1 MQPQRLTVHFRL
13 FLLVSV
19 TLLPVTANSQ
29 ELNERFPNELNS
41 DVEEPRIALPEVH
54 RGSPFRRVSRSRR
67 PSNDELIKLCKESV
81 DTTARRLLSTE
92 SHTPWQIMH
101 GLLALRHDFQ
111 ILHQGQ
117 SISGLD
123 WVAQGQIFDDEYW
136 FESSRHG
143 GRAHPYSR
151 PYAFE
156 GHANQFLAILSM
168 CGVEPDRT
176 FGTSSGPITMRGMI
190 NNAQQTVKEK
200 DEPTWTLWA
209 LSRYLPSSA
218 RWRSEDGESWSIE
231 KLVQTQTA
239 KPMQGAPCGG
249 THGLFAL
256 AHARNVY
263 LRQRK
268 PLRGVWLQA
277 EYKIRK
283 YINTARMQQN
293 ADGTLSSNFFR
304 GKEYNPDFNK
314 RMASA
319 GHILEFLMIA
329 LPQNELGERW
339 VRRAIEA
346 MARDL
351 LNNRKAYV
359 KCSPLYHSVNAL
371 NIYLDRVNP
380 MVPSEQ
386 IANGRKEAKTAKL
399 TPRNSRTRTPPLK
412 SVPVTSI
419 TKSREVADS
428 RKAEGTKS
436 ESPGTAPSQ
445 EVKAE
450 AEATTP
456 VTVPPVPLREVPE
469 VDDVP
474 ETAPEP
480 TAIIIESD
488 PAKWKPTPQERRTAI
503 SVDADRINAGVIE
516 TASPARPDQSDATNL
531 PDKEDDADTSD
542 DVGVTSDYSVDDDE
556 SVPPSDDEEPEP
568 GDLTVAAPPVNSVSK
583 SRVVGTEREDNAD
596 SAAAVIAAATESD
609 ETPNGPSSLDSA
621 TDADTAALS
630 EATQVL
636 SPIVDAIGLSDGMS
650 VAEIGSGTG
659 LFLDLL
665 SAEVGTSGRVFAT
678 DASPR
683 LVDLLEKRV
692 AANGLTNVAVVRND
706 GTSLTLSGNKV
717 DRVFVCD
724 AYRDFQDRVAMLA
737 SIQNSLQSGGEL
749 IIVESVQPGELPQL
763 EGDTAASEFSRQE
776 IQAAVED
783 AGFTYAEEI
792 TIPDFGGGFV
802 LRFHRAAE

>member
-1 MQPQRLTVHFRL
+1 MQPQRLTFHFRL

-19 TLLPVTANSQ
+19 TLLSVTANAQ

-41 DVEEPRIALPEVH
+41 DIEEPRIALPEVQ
-54 RGSPFRRVSRSRR
+54 RKSRFRTVSRSRQK
-67 PSNDELIKLCKESV
+67 SNDALIELCKESV

-101 GLLALRHDFQ
+101 GLLALRRDFQ
-111 ILHQGQ
+111 IEHEDQ

-123 WVAQGQIFDDEYW
+123 WVSEGQVFDGEYW

-168 CGVEPDRT
+168 CGVELDRT
-176 FGTSSGPITMRGMI
+176 FGTSSGPVTMRGMI
-190 NNAQQTVKEK
+190 NNAQKTVGET

-218 RWRSEDGESWSIE
+218 RWRNEEGESWSIE
-231 KLVQTQTA
+231 KLVQNQTA

-304 GKEYNPDFNK
+304 GKEYAPDFNK

-346 MARDL
+346 TARDL
-351 LNNRKAYV
+351 LDNRKAYV

-380 MVPSEQ
+380 MVPADR
-386 IANGRKEAKTAKL
+386 IASGRKKDRTAKL
-399 TPRNSRTRTPPLK
+399 TPHSSGANDPPLK
-412 SVPVTSI
+412 SVPVTRI
-419 TKSREVADS
+419 TKSRKLPEEQSSDSVPAKEVTEEA
-428 RKAEGTKS
+428 
-436 ESPGTAPSQ
+436 AP
-445 EVKAE
+445 
-450 AEATTP
+450 TTP
-456 VTVPPVPLREVPE
+456 VATPSVPLREVPE
-469 VDDVP
+469 MIKP
-474 ETAPEP
+474 EATGEQGKTAAEP
-480 TAIIIESD
+480 TAVITEND
-488 PAKWKPTPQERRTAI
+488 PTKWKATPPDRRTPI
-503 SVDADRINAGVIE
+503 SEDASEDNDKADAKDE
-516 TASPARPDQSDATNL
+516 ESPAPPSQDQPTEGGDSED
-531 PDKEDDADTSD
+531 PPMEDGDDANTGHD
-542 DVGVTSDYSVDDDE
+542 DGRGEPKAQTDE
-556 SVPPSDDEEPEP
+556 NEPQSEDLTESPEP
-568 GDLTVAAPPVNSVSK
+568 IQSVSK
-583 SRVVGTEREDNAD
+583 SRVMESDVEVLVDTTAPNAD
-596 SAAAVIAAATESD
+596 AETESITIPD
-609 ETPNGPSSLDSA
+609 DVSESDALA
-621 TDADTAALS
+621 VDADEIT
-630 EATQVL
+630 EAL
-636 SPIVDAIGLSDGMS
+636 SPIVKAIGLSEGMS
-650 VAEIGSGTG
+650 VADVGSGTG
-659 LFLDLL
+659 LFLNLL
-665 SAEVGTSGRVFAT
+665 SEQVGSEGRVFAI

-683 LVDLLEKRV
+683 LVRFLEERV
-692 AANGLTNVAVVRND
+692 VADELTNVDVVSND
-706 GTSLTLSGNKV
+706 DNSLALVNKRV
-717 DRVFVCD
+717 DRILVCD
-724 AYRDFQDRVAMLA
+724 AYRAFENPSAMLF
-737 SIQNSLQSGGEL
+737 SIKKNLQADGEL
-749 IIVESVQPGELPQL
+749 IVVESVQSDDLV
-763 EGDTAASEFSRQE
+763 AADDDGTDGQTSRE
-776 IQAAVED
+776 SIQATIEA
-783 AGFTYAEEI
+783 AGFEYVEEV
-792 TIPDFGGGFV
+792 TIPDLGSGFF
-802 LRFHRAAE
+802 LRFRRTAE